1 MQDDLLP
8 HGFVAAGR
16 NVGVKNSKPDCG
28 VLLSEADAV
37 MAAVVSTNRCR
48 APNLDRIE
56 RIRLAGRPVRAI
68 LAVSGNA
75 NALVGDEGRR
85 ADEALASALATQLD
99 IHPDEVLTAYTGVLG
114 HRLAV
119 DRVQAGLSAVLAD
132 LAPQPEAFARSIL
145 TTDRVTKMETREI
158 FVSGTRVRIQAV
170 CKGSGMVAP
179 SLATVLC
186 FVTTDGVIEPELL
199 QAAVEAGVARSFNR
213 LVIDGGMSP
222 SDAVV
227 ALANGLARNEPIAVE
242 DDAYALFARTLEEIF
257 ACFAEAIAD
266 DGEGANRRI
275 EVRVGGASTEP
286 EAELLARTVTGSLLV
301 KTAIFG
307 ADPNAAARIVAT
319 VGGAAAVHGISLNP
333 EVLKVALQGVQCFEF
348 GRAVRIGEPGQLR
361 RRLQEPVVRID
372 IELGEGPS
380 EARSWGCDLS
390 YDYVKIN
397 ADYAAITETSADGR
411 VAVNERLAE
420 FGPTIKRR
428 LLVEALRYIDQFKE
442 IRAVIKLGGA
452 AMVDP
457 QLEEQFAEDVLLL
470 RSVGLRP
477 IVVHGGGPEISRTME
492 RLGQPAQFVDGLRV
506 TDGASMRTVE
516 MVLTGSVNQRLV
528 AALNR
533 FGSRA
538 VGLSGKDGA
547 LIRAR
552 KMDSGLDLGQ
562 VGDVE
567 SIDIRLLDMLE
578 KDGYVPV
585 ISPIGLGQDGGTYN
599 INADVVASELARAAG
614 AEKLIFLSDVPG
626 LLEGDRV
633 VSELTADD
641 VRRRLD
647 EGEITG
653 GMRPKLESALRALRG
668 GLRSVHLVDGRVR
681 HNLIAEL
688 FTDRGVGTLIRRS

>member
-1 MQDDLLP
+1 MQDDVLP
-8 HGFVAAGR
+8 HGFVAAGQ
-16 NVGVKNSKPDCG
+16 NVGIKNSKPDCG
-28 VLLSEADAV
+28 VFLSEADAV

-56 RIRLAGRPVRAI
+56 RIRRSGRPIRAI

-75 NALVGDEGRR
+75 NALVGAAGVQ
-85 ADEALASALATQLD
+85 ADESLARALAEQLD
-99 IHPDEVLTAYTGVLG
+99 VDPDEVITAYTGVLG
-114 HRLAV
+114 HLLPA
-119 DRVQAGLSAVLAD
+119 DRVRAGLPAVLSG
-132 LAPQPEAFARSIL
+132 LTHRPEPFAQSIL
-145 TTDRVTKMETREI
+145 TTDQVTKVETREI
-158 FVSGTRVRIQAV
+158 FISGTRVRIQAV

-186 FVTTDGVIEPELL
+186 FVATDAVIDPELL
-199 QAAVEAGVARSFNR
+199 QSAVEEGVGRTFNR

-227 ALANGLARNEPIAVE
+227 ALANGLARNEPISAQ
-242 DDAYALFARTLEEIF
+242 DDTYAQFAGALQDIF
-257 ACFAEAIAD
+257 ERFAEAIAD
-266 DGEGANRRI
+266 DGEGANRRL
-275 EVRVGGASTEP
+275 EVHVTGAVSEP
-286 EAELLARTVTGSLLV
+286 EAELLARAVNGSLLV
-301 KTAIFG
+301 KTAVFG

-319 VGGAAAVHGISLNP
+319 VGGAAAVGGSALDP
-333 EVLKVALQGVQCFEF
+333 DKMKVTLQGELCFEA
-348 GRAVRIGEPGQLR
+348 GSSMRVPDPGQFRL
-361 RRLQEPVVRID
+361 RLQEPVVRVE
-372 IELGEGPS
+372 IELGLGAGS
-380 EARSWGCDLS
+380 ARSWGCDLS

-397 ADYAAITETSADGR
+397 ADYAAITETSPDGR

-420 FGPTIKRR
+420 LGPTIKRK
-428 LLVEALRYIDQFKE
+428 LLVEALRYIEQFKG

-452 AMVDP
+452 AMIDP
-457 QLEEQFAEDVLLL
+457 KLEEQFAEDVLLL

-477 IVVHGGGPEISRTME
+477 IVVHGGGPEISRTMK
-492 RLGQPAQFVDGLRV
+492 RLGQEATFVDGLRV

-533 FGSRA
+533 HGSRA
-538 VGLSGKDGA
+538 VGLSGKDGG
-547 LIRAR
+547 LIRAK
-552 KMDSGLDLGQ
+552 KMASEHNLGQ

-567 SIDIRLLDMLE
+567 SIDARLLDMLE

-585 ISPIGLGQDGGTYN
+585 ISPVGLGDEGVAYN
-599 INADVVASELARAAG
+599 INADVAASELARATRAD
-614 AEKLIFLSDVPG
+614 KLIFLSDVPG

-633 VSELTADD
+633 VSELTGDE

-647 EGEITG
+647 SGDITG

-668 GLRSVHLVDGRVR
+668 GLTSVHLVDGRVR